1 MKKLFLLFLIPTF
14 SFADVHWIDWPNP
27 TQNADR
33 KEICEALTKKTCI
46 LANKSVPVD
55 VAEIKDVEVDDPEK
69 PIYEFADSTEECSK
83 EEPIECRRVC
93 PSLGVDP
100 ENPELERFMELMPDN
115 RCRNLV
121 GFEKK
126 LVKQLVVDE
135 AKLAAREAAKAKAEG
150 DRAQRENACRG
161 FKNALENMV
170 LTPNAP
176 AAAIETAVRNMLGKM
191 KNCD

>member
-1 MKKLFLLFLIPTF
+1 MNRLFLLLLFPCV
-14 SFADVHWIDWPNP
+14 SFANFVAGPDSPKVFKS
-27 TQNADR
+27 
-33 KEICEALTKKTCI
+33 KESCELHYRTICYPKPDDHTV
-46 LANKSVPVD
+46 SVI
-55 VAEIKDVEVDDPEK
+55 ADVEVDDPEK
-69 PIYEFADSTEECSK
+69 PIYEFADSTEECTV